1 MGMVLSSIIFEK
13 TLFLKGYLLKYQ
25 VISLPLIYGI
35 SKIACFLSG
44 CCYGIPANII
54 SVTYIDTLNIPLFP
68 IQLLEAIIFIIIFVI
83 CNKLKNEK
91 NIIPITILI
100 SAFFKFSLD
109 FLRYNHLEKLI
120 TINQIISIII
130 VLISLFYLKLK
141 RSSTY

>member
-1 MGMVLSSIIFEK
+1 MFSS
-13 TLFLKGYLLKYQ
+13 L
-25 VISLPLIYGI
+25 
-35 SKIACFLSG
+35 
-44 CCYGIPANII
+44 
-54 SVTYIDTLNIPLFP
+54 
-68 IQLLEAIIFIIIFVI
+68 I
-83 CNKLKNEK
+83 CNKLKNEE